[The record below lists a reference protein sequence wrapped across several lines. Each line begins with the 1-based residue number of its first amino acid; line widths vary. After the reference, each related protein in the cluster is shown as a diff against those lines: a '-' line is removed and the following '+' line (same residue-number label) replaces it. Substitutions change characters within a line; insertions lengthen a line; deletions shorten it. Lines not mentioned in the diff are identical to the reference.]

1 MSYSRQMIEAIQN
14 QQLKEA
20 ELYFQEAL
28 IHDGDEDLFALVE
41 TLYDLGFLGETKQ
54 LIRHL
59 LQKHAEED
67 GLKLILAEIAIEEGS
82 ELEAFDWIDQVEER
96 SPFYPQALL
105 VAADYYQVLELPEVA
120 RKKLEEAKSIL
131 PDEPV
136 IDFALGELLFTSGN
150 YKEAILHYEQLV
162 MSHHTEF
169 AGTSLNS
176 RLGNAY
182 AATGDLESAID
193 YLKEA
198 VELQETGDH
207 LFQLGLVYFQQ
218 KDYEKA
224 NEQLFKVKELDPSYT
239 SVYSYLA
246 QGLLEQNKEQEAL
259 ETIEEGLLHD
269 RQNPSLF
276 AMGARAALTLG
287 AKEKAEDLFQRAL
300 ALDPENITLT
310 LEYCQFLFNQADF
323 EAALKLLGPKLT
335 EGEEDPQLFWYV
347 AIAYNEL
354 EEFDNAKSW
363 YDKAAQYLSDSP
375 AFLKD
380 HAVFLREEGD
390 RVRFVETAKKLLA
403 IDPTDTEV
411 DEWIK
416 YEETQ

>member
-20 ELYFQEAL
+20 EHYFQEAL
-28 IHDGDEDLFALVE
+28 MQDGDEELFALVE

-59 LQKHAEED
+59 LQKHPEED

-82 ELEAFDWIDQVEER
+82 ELEAFDWIDQVEEG
-96 SPFYPQALL
+96 SSFYPQALL
-105 VAADYYQVLELPEVA
+105 VAADYYQVLDLPEVA
-120 RKKLEEAKSIL
+120 RKKLEEAKTIL
-131 PDEPV
+131 PNEPV

-150 YKEAILHYEQLV
+150 YKEAIMHYEQLII
-162 MSHHTEF
+162 SHHTEF

-207 LFQLGLVYFQQ
+207 LFQLGLVYFQK
-218 KDYEKA
+218 KDYDQA
-224 NEQLFKVKELDPSYT
+224 NEQLYKVKELDPSYT

-269 RQNPSLF
+269 RQNPSLY

-287 AKEKAEDLFQRAL
+287 LKDKTEELFGKALS
-300 ALDPENITLT
+300 LDPENITLT
-310 LEYCQFLFNQADF
+310 LEYCRFLFNQQAF
-323 EAALKLLGPKLT
+323 EQALQLLGPKLA
-335 EGEEDPQLFWYV
+335 EGEEDPQLFWY
-347 AIAYNEL
+347 AAMAYNEL
-354 EEFDNAKSW
+354 EEFDEARSFYN
-363 YDKAAQYLSDSP
+363 KAVQYLSDSP
-375 AFLKD
+375 VFLKD
-380 HAVFLREEGD
+380 YALFLREEGD
-390 RVRFVETAKKLLA
+390 RVRFIETARKLLA

-416 YEETQ
+416 YEETE

>member
-1 MSYSRQMIEAIQN
+1 MIEAIQN

-20 ELYFQEAL
+20 EHYFQEAL
-28 IHDGDEDLFALVE
+28 MQDGDEELFALVE

-59 LQKHAEED
+59 LQKHPEED

-82 ELEAFDWIDQVEER
+82 ELEAFDWIDQVEEG
-96 SPFYPQALL
+96 SSFYPQALL
-105 VAADYYQVLELPEVA
+105 VAADYYQVLDLPEVA
-120 RKKLEEAKSIL
+120 RKKLEEAKTIL
-131 PDEPV
+131 PNEPV

-150 YKEAILHYEQLV
+150 YKEAIMHYEQLII
-162 MSHHTEF
+162 SHHTEF

-207 LFQLGLVYFQQ
+207 LFQLGLVYFQK
-218 KDYEKA
+218 KDYDQA
-224 NEQLFKVKELDPSYT
+224 NEQLYKVKELDPSYT

-269 RQNPSLF
+269 RQNPSLY

-287 AKEKAEDLFQRAL
+287 LKDKTEELFGKALS
-300 ALDPENITLT
+300 LDPENITLT
-310 LEYCQFLFNQADF
+310 LEYCRFLFNQQAF
-323 EAALKLLGPKLT
+323 EQALQLLGPKLA
-335 EGEEDPQLFWYV
+335 EGEEDPQLFWY
-347 AIAYNEL
+347 AAMAYNEL
-354 EEFDNAKSW
+354 EEFDEARSFYN
-363 YDKAAQYLSDSP
+363 KAVQYLSDSP
-375 AFLKD
+375 VFLKD
-380 HAVFLREEGD
+380 YALFLREEGD
-390 RVRFVETAKKLLA
+390 RVRFIETARKLLA

-416 YEETQ
+416 YEETE